1 MLRSMSRWTLFAFV
15 LLASLAQAQGCKN
28 RFVVFGDSLSDP
40 GNFYR
45 ATGITSKTPFE
56 LIPSAPYEIGGH
68 HFSNGK
74 TWVEQLADQ
83 IGSHGSGAAA
93 LLNPGHS
100 TNYAVGGARAR
111 PGASPTPYD
120 LTAEVS
126 LFLTDFG
133 GHACSNATYVFWIG
147 GDDLRDALEALPRSG
162 QTGAALIIDQAINSI
177 ANNIVALWSAGAR
190 NFLILDAPDISN
202 APAVRAAGPAAVG
215 AGAQLSAGFNLG
227 LGKAIGSLQTLPQ
240 IQIMRFDDNALVD
253 AIIATP
259 TAFGLTDVR
268 DTCLTFG
275 VVANAICQIPE
286 SFLFWDGIHPTTDG
300 HGIVAGAIRAS
311 DFP

>member
-1 MLRSMSRWTLFAFV
+1 MLRSISRSTLLAFA
-15 LLASLAQAQGCKN
+15 LLASLAQAQGCRN

-45 ATGITSKTPFE
+45 ASGITSKAPFA
-56 LIPSAPYEIGGH
+56 LVPSAPYEIGGH

-74 TWVEQLADQ
+74 TWAEQLADQ

-93 LLNPGHS
+93 LLNPAEF

-111 PGASPTPYD
+111 LGASPTPYD
-120 LTAEVS
+120 LTTEVS
-126 LFLTDFG
+126 LFLTNFG
-133 GHACSNATYVFWIG
+133 GQACSNATYIFWIG
-147 GDDLRDALEALPRSG
+147 GDDLRDALESLPQSG
-162 QTGAALIIDQAINSI
+162 LAGAELIINRAVTSI

-202 APAVRAAGPAAVG
+202 APAVTAAGPAAIE
-215 AGAQLSAGFNLG
+215 AGARLSAAFNVG
-227 LGKAIGSLQTLPQ
+227 LGGAIVSLQALPQ
-240 IQIMRFDDNALVD
+240 IQITRFDDNALVD

-259 TAFGLTDVR
+259 AAFGLSDVR

-275 VVANAICQIPE
+275 VVANAICQTPE
-286 SFLFWDGIHPTTDG
+286 TFLFWDGIHPTTAA
-300 HGIVAGAIRAS
+300 HGFVAAAIRAS